1 MDKHFQTLDRQLEHQ
16 DWKPIIIKKT
26 DTKTTDSNT
35 ISNTTKK
42 LSVKQQTDIK
52 LLKQADNDE
61 LKHKKVPPEVRKQ
74 IQQKRGVLKWTQKQL
89 AQKVNLQVSII
100 NDIETGKANYNP
112 QHITKIKRILKI

>member
-16 DWKPIIIKKT
+16 DWKPVIINKKGSK
-26 DTKTTDSNT
+26 DTS
-35 ISNTTKK
+35 SNTTKTTSKK
-42 LSVKQQTDIK
+42 LSDKQQCDIK

-74 IQQKRGVLKWTQKQL
+74 IQQKRGSLKWTQKQL

-100 NDIETGKANYNP
+100 NDIETGKATYNP

>member
-16 DWKPIIIKKT
+16 DWKPVIINKK
-26 DTKTTDSNT
+26 DTS
-35 ISNTTKK
+35 SNTTNTTSKK
-42 LSVKQQTDIK
+42 LSDKQQCDIK

-74 IQQKRGVLKWTQKQL
+74 IQQKRGSLKWTQKQL

-100 NDIETGKANYNP
+100 NDIETGKATYNP